1 MRRLWAYILLA
12 LTSFILVGVGFV
24 PLMRQTN
31 ANIDYQSGREIIFH
45 IENKDGNDNLTEQE
59 LKEQL
64 DDTANTMKERL
75 ANQDVTRYEITTQGN
90 DTISLI
96 LSQDYEQQYTNII
109 QYMEFDGSFA
119 LLNSAGTY
127 ALADEFLVEGE
138 KPL

>member
-1 MRRLWAYILLA
+1 
-12 LTSFILVGVGFV
+12 
-24 PLMRQTN
+24 
-31 ANIDYQSGREIIFH
+31 
-45 IENKDGNDNLTEQE
+45 
-59 LKEQL
+59 
-64 DDTANTMKERL
+64 MKERL